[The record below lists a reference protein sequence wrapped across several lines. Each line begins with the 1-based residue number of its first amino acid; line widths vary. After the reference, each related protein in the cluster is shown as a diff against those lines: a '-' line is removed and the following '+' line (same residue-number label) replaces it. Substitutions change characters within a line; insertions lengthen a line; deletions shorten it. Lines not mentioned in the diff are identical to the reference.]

1 MRCRCGVG
9 SIASYANSISWGGL
23 AAAGATVGLIAGG
36 LLTRY
41 AGLAHRATAARRPAG
56 KPLRGGWPLISWA
69 AGHAA
74 FRPIR
79 CDSRGRPLGGPRRAR
94 ISRRHS
100 EPGGASV
107 RAAARSVVIMQ
118 QIGGDVAVEYGRD
131 PLAQPAEREDDHAGS
146 DEPQRQNAVD
156 HPP

>member
-9 SIASYANSISWGGL
+9 SIASYANSIFWGGL

-79 CDSRGRPLGGPRRAR
+79 CDSRGRPSGVHAEHGYRAGTR
-94 ISRRHS
+94 SQ
-100 EPGGASV
+100 
-107 RAAARSVVIMQ
+107 AALLYA
-118 QIGGDVAVEYGRD
+118 
-131 PLAQPAEREDDHAGS
+131 PLHDQL
-146 DEPQRQNAVD
+146 
-156 HPP
+156 